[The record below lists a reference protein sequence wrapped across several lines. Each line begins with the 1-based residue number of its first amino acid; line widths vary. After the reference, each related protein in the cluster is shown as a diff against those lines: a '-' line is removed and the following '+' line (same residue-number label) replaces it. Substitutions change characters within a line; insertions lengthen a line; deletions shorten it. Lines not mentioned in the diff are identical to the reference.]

1 MIDHYNDNINLPHKL
16 LLTNT
21 QVLRLRKAFVNN
33 LSAHRKSAE
42 SKLSEMVGL
51 ARFLGRL
58 LQGLVKDG
66 L

>member
-1 MIDHYNDNINLPHKL
+1 MIDNYNDDINVPHKL

-21 QVLRLRKAFVNN
+21 QVLRLRKALVNN
-33 LSAHRKSAE
+33 LSGHRKSAKT
-42 SKLSEMVGL
+42 KLSKMVEL

-58 LQGLVKDG
+58 LQGLLKDG

>member
-1 MIDHYNDNINLPHKL
+1 MIDNYNDNINVPHKL

-21 QVLRLRKAFVNN
+21 QVLRLRKALVNN
-33 LSAHRKSAE
+33 LSDHRKSAKT
-42 SKLSEMVGL
+42 KLSKMVEL

-58 LQGLVKDG
+58 LQGLLKDG

>member
-16 LLTNT
+16 LLTNA

-42 SKLSEMVGL
+42 SKLSKMAGL